1 MPNTELIKTI
11 LTSPE
16 AVVWEGE
23 ALTITS
29 ENSEGLFDLYPDH
42 ARFMTLLE
50 DVDVTIRLLEGE
62 EQIFHV
68 EKAVLLFEDAT
79 AKVYLHKHISPVLK
93 K

>member
-1 MPNTELIKTI
+1 MANTELIKTT

-50 DVDVTIRLLEGE
+50 DVDVVIRLPEDS

-79 AKVYLHKHISPVLK
+79 AKVYLHKHINPVLK
-93 K
+93 S